1 MTEKEKP
8 SSNPA
13 SPESDGPR
21 PGGDQATNPQI
32 NAYAIDRLSQAFE
45 TSAKRWELIVYP
57 SLFAFIILA
66 AYGFY
71 LVFSLAKDVHYL
83 AISVDSN
90 MTVLASNMQSISDNV
105 GQMSANVRT
114 MAVSV
119 ESISRDVTTLEP
131 MLQHGGPRSIRS
143 GHDLHHRL
151 HEQRHGRHEPQYQPA
166 HELHEL
172 VHAVVTGAGSGPP
185 PWTVRVCRFPSPNA
199 RREEGAGAPDPPGDN
214 PGGKGGSS

>member
-1 MTEKEKP
+1 M
-8 SSNPA
+8 
-13 SPESDGPR
+13 
-21 PGGDQATNPQI
+21 

-90 MTVLASNMQSISDNV
+90 MTVLASNMQSMADNV

-119 ESISRDVTTLEP
+119 ESMARDVSTLEP
-131 MLQHGGPRSIRS
+131 MLTSMETIDQAIQSMTHTTAYMRDDMAVMNRSISR
-143 GHDLHHRL
+143 
-151 HEQRHGRHEPQYQPA
+151 PM
-166 HELHEL
+166 
-172 VHAVVTGAGSGPP
+172 TFMNWFM
-185 PWTVRVCRFPSPNA
+185 PW
-199 RREEGAGAPDPPGDN
+199 
-214 PGGKGGSS
+214 

>member
-1 MTEKEKP
+1 MAE
-8 SSNPA
+8 SSPPTGPDPGT
-13 SPESDGPR
+13 PETQSSS
-21 PGGDQATNPQI
+21 AQI

-45 TSAKRWELIVYP
+45 TSARRWELIVYP

-90 MTVLASNMQSISDNV
+90 MTVLASNMQAISDNV

-119 ESISRDVTTLEP
+119 ESISRDVSTLEP
-131 MLQHGGPRSIRS
+131 MLTSMETMDQAIQSMTYSTANMRDDMRVMNQNI
-143 GHDLHHRL
+143 
-151 HEQRHGRHEPQYQPA
+151 GRPM
-166 HELHEL
+166 
-172 VHAVVTGAGSGPP
+172 SFMNWFM
-185 PWTVRVCRFPSPNA
+185 PW
-199 RREEGAGAPDPPGDN
+199 
-214 PGGKGGSS
+214 

>member
-1 MTEKEKP
+1 MAENDDQSEGGSATPHMRAQGGGQDP
-8 SSNPA
+8 SA
-13 SPESDGPR
+13 
-21 PGGDQATNPQI
+21 QI

-105 GQMSANVRT
+105 GQLSNNVRT

-119 ESISRDVTTLEP
+119 ESISRDVSTLEP
-131 MLQHGGPRSIRS
+131 MLTSMEAMDQAVRSMTFSTANMRDDMSVMNRSISR
-143 GHDLHHRL
+143 
-151 HEQRHGRHEPQYQPA
+151 PMTF
-166 HELHEL
+166 
-172 VHAVVTGAGSGPP
+172 VNWFM
-185 PWTVRVCRFPSPNA
+185 PW
-199 RREEGAGAPDPPGDN
+199 
-214 PGGKGGSS
+214 